1 MSDIKT
7 AIKDY
12 FKQPNFKS
20 RLLIMLLGVFLLG
33 FCLSFLL
40 RVNFGTDPCSF
51 MNLTISRRLGI
62 LFGTVQVLLNAF
74 LLIFVLIWG
83 RSYIG
88 LGSLANMCLT
98 GYIADFFGWIWDNVL
113 PAHLFTDIT
122 SRIIIFALAFCLFV
136 LGGAL
141 YTNADMG
148 VAPYDAIPLMI
159 KRDIL
164 KKAPFFLIRMS
175 YDFLVLLIGILLGGS
190 AYLPVLGAVLMVLLL
205 GPVIQVVG
213 GFLRKHN
220 VGGTNV

>member
-113 PAHLFTDIT
+113 PANIFTDIT
-122 SRIIIFALAFCLFV
+122 PRIIIFAPAFCLFV